1 MIGNGPKAGQLDD
14 PMLKV
19 GWRQVKSTKTGEP
32 HQWGCWTYLSPDS
45 CRQERVCQHCQ
56 KRQTRTGTHAWGPW
70 GYVNLPDSWRQRRV
84 CRRCGAQE
92 ERLNQPAD
100 AAEQLKLRLTARL
113 QAGEALQ
120 AVFDELVAA
129 ASVETGRIMAQYQ
142 AKAILGAA
150 ALPVVTEEIGSRWQA
165 DMPEEAIKRQVISR
179 YGDYVLFPQEWA
191 SRILE
196 QVKGSGRTVQNGFS
210 VFR

>member
-1 MIGNGPKAGQLDD
+1 M
-14 PMLKV
+14 
-19 GWRQVKSTKTGEP
+19 KSTKTGES
-32 HQWGCWTYLSPDS
+32 HRWSCWTYLSPDS

-56 KRQTRTGTHAWGPW
+56 KRQTRTGPHAWGPW

-113 QAGEALQ
+113 QAGETVQ

-129 ASVETGRIMAQYQ
+129 APVETGRIMAQYQ

-150 ALPVVTEEIGSRWQA
+150 ALPVVTEEIGSHWQA
-165 DMPEEAIKRQVISR
+165 DMPEEVIKRQLITR

-191 SRILE
+191 SRILDMMME
-196 QVKGSGRTVQNGFS
+196 SKEGKLCKL
-210 VFR
+210 